1 MDLLTLAARLIVL
14 FLGIPLHEWAHCYAA
29 HLLGDDTPELQGRL
43 NLNPLTHLDPVGSVM
58 ILLTG
63 WGWGRA
69 AQVNPYRMHKAPNV
83 RVGFALSA
91 LAGPFS
97 NFIQALLW
105 ALPLRLNW
113 VFLLPSPWF
122 ETVTTFLLLAISINL
137 GLMLFN
143 LIPIPPLDGSHILA
157 GVAPDPI
164 ASFIESLEPVAPYL
178 LMLVLFM
185 LPRLGFD
192 LIGTLLDPAL
202 SFLMNAIIG
211 WWWQG

>member
-29 HLLGDDTPELQGRL
+29 YLLGDDTPKLQGRL
-43 NLNPLTHLDPVGSVM
+43 NLNPFTHLDPVGSLM

-69 AQVNPYRMHKAPNV
+69 AQVNPYRMRKAPNA
-83 RVGFALSA
+83 RIGFALSA

-105 ALPLRLNW
+105 ALPLRLNL
-113 VFLLPSPWF
+113 VYLLPDPWF

-143 LIPIPPLDGSHILA
+143 LIPIPPLDGARILA
-157 GVAPDPI
+157 GVAPDSI

-178 LMLVLFM
+178 LGVVLFL
-185 LPRLGFD
+185 LPRMGLNLVSALVG
-192 LIGTLLDPAL
+192 PAHG
-202 SFLMNAIIG
+202 FLMGAIIG
-211 WWWQG
+211 W

>member
-14 FLGIPLHEWAHCYAA
+14 FLGIPLHEWAHGYAA
-29 HLLGDDTPELQGRL
+29 YLLGDDTPKLQGRL
-43 NLNPLTHLDPVGSVM
+43 NLNPFTHLDPVGSLM

-69 AQVNPYRMHKAPNV
+69 AQVNPYWMHKAPNA

-105 ALPLRLNW
+105 ALPFRLNL
-113 VFLLPSPWF
+113 VHLLPDLWF
-122 ETVTTFLLLAISINL
+122 ETVVRFLLLAISINL

-143 LIPIPPLDGSHILA
+143 LIPIPPLDGARILA

-178 LMLVLFM
+178 LMFVLFV
-185 LPRLGFD
+185 LPRMGFN
-192 LIGTLLDPAL
+192 LVSALVGPAHG
-202 SFLMNAIIG
+202 FLMGAIIG
-211 WWWQG
+211 W